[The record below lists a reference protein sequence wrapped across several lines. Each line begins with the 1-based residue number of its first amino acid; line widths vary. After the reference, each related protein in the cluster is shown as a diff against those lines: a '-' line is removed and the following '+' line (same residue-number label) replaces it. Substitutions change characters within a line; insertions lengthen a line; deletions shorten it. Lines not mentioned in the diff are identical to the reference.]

1 MIVQAI
7 KKMTTKIVNSSV
19 EWENEYKPA
28 VGVNDVDR
36 ERHFTN
42 LNEALLKKVR
52 QAKNEEI

>member
-1 MIVQAI
+1 MA
-7 KKMTTKIVNSSV
+7 TKIVNSSV

-52 QAKNEEI
+52 QAKNEMI